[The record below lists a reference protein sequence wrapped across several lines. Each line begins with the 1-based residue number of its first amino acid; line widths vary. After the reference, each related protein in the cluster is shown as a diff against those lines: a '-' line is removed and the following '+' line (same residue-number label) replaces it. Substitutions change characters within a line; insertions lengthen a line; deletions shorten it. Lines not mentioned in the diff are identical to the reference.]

1 MKCLLCYFNSM
12 NDDKIKTAKEA
23 LEKLKDHY
31 ISFPLIDEN
40 NYYFKEPFTPSTVSK
55 RCDQCKMGFRSYM
68 VKKNH
73 DFTHHYG

>member
-1 MKCLLCYFNSM
+1 MKCLLCDFNSM

-23 LEKLKDHY
+23 LEELKDHY

-55 RCDQCKMGFRSYM
+55 
-68 VKKNH
+68 
-73 DFTHHYG
+73 